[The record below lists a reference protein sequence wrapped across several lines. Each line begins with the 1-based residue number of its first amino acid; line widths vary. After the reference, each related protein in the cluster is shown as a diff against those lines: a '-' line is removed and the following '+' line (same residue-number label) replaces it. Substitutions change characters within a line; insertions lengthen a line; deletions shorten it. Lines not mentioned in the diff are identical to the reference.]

1 MELVL
6 RSWTEDD
13 APALSRAIAASVE
26 HLRPWMAWAADEPHD
41 DLWRRQLIRGWRQEA
56 AAGGDETFGMWL
68 GDQVVGACGL
78 HRRIGPGGLEIGY
91 WVHAAFTRQ
100 GLATEAARRLRDDA
114 LARPG
119 IDHVEIHH
127 DRANVA
133 SGRVAAAAGFT
144 LVGERSRSRDAPA
157 QEGVEL
163 QWRVSGRPA
172 DGASAPP
179 AAPR

>member
-100 GLATEAARRLRDDA
+100 GLATEAAR
-114 LARPG
+114 
-119 IDHVEIHH
+119 
-127 DRANVA
+127 
-133 SGRVAAAAGFT
+133 
-144 LVGERSRSRDAPA
+144 
-157 QEGVEL
+157 
-163 QWRVSGRPA
+163 
-172 DGASAPP
+172 
-179 AAPR
+179 